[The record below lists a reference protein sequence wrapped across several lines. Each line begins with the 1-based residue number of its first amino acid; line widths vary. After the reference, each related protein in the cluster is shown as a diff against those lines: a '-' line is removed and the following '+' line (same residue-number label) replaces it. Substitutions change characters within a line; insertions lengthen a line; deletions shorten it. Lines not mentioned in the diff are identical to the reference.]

1 MNDLVSIID
10 FVIRAVLHALP
21 FFLISISL
29 SVLVRSL
36 QLEGTI
42 RRAFA
47 GKAAVAIVLA
57 TFVGAFSPFCSCTV
71 VPMVAGLLAGGVPL
85 APVMSFWIASPTM
98 DPEILVLSAGIL
110 GWPLALTRLGATL
123 LLSLAA
129 GYATLA
135 LGRTSLLQQVLPGSQ
150 LPSRPAA
157 AETCCAPAPVAIPL
171 NQPVLTASL
180 GISAAAT
187 GACGT
192 AACTIPLARSQPA
205 WPTQLADSLQQI
217 EWPAFGRQV
226 AQESWRWG
234 RWLLLA
240 FLLEAL
246 IVRYVPQTAVIA
258 ALGSSNSLAV
268 PLAALVGI
276 PLYLTEISTLPIVA
290 GLLAQGMQPGAAVA
304 LLIAG
309 PVTTLPAMTAVWGM
323 VQRRVFVLYLSVGLV
338 GAILMGVLA
347 NLLLA

>member
-1 MNDLVSIID
+1 MNDLINIID

-47 GKAAVAIVLA
+47 GKVGVAIVLA
-57 TFVGAFSPFCSCTV
+57 TLVGAFSPFCSCTV
-71 VPMVAGLLAGGVPL
+71 VPVVAGLLASGVPL

-98 DPEILVLSAGIL
+98 DPEILALSAGIL
-110 GWPLALTRLGATL
+110 GWPLALTRLGTTL

-129 GYATLA
+129 GYVTLA
-135 LGRTSLLQQVLPGSQ
+135 LSRTALLEGGRVKSGRVETV
-150 LPSRPAA
+150 
-157 AETCCAPAPVAIPL
+157 ETCCTPQPLSIPFG
-171 NQPVLTASL
+171 QPVLVASGAAGTA
-180 GISAAAT
+180 T
-187 GACGT
+187 ACGT
-192 AACTIPLARSQPA
+192 TSCSVGVPRPA
-205 WPTQLADSLQQI
+205 PQWQMELISSLKQIQWPD
-217 EWPAFGRQV
+217 FGRKV
-226 AQESWRWG
+226 AQECWRWG

-240 FLLEAL
+240 FVLEAL
-246 IVRYVPQTAVIA
+246 IVRYVPQAAIA
-258 ALGSSNSLAV
+258 AILGDSSNFAV

-276 PLYLTEISTLPIVA
+276 PLYLTEISTLPIVS
-290 GLLAQGMQPGAAVA
+290 GLLDQGMQPGAAIA

-323 VQRRVFVLYLSVGLV
+323 VRRRVFVLYLSIGLL
-338 GAILMGVLA
+338 GAVVMGMVANVL
-347 NLLLA
+347 LT

>member
-1 MNDLVSIID
+1 MSDLVNIID

-29 SVLVRSL
+29 SVLVHSL

-47 GKAAVAIVLA
+47 GKTTVAIVLA
-57 TFVGAFSPFCSCTV
+57 TLVGAFSPFCSCTV
-71 VPMVAGLLAGGVPL
+71 VPVVAGLLASGVPL

-110 GWPLALTRLGATL
+110 GWPLALTRLAATL
-123 LLSLAA
+123 ALSLAA

-135 LGRTSLLQQVLPGSQ
+135 LSRTSLLPQGLSGRQ
-150 LPSRPAA
+150 REPAREA
-157 AETCCAPAPVAIPL
+157 AEPCCAPVPATISL
-171 NQPVLTASL
+171 NQPVLASSLEIGTA
-180 GISAAAT
+180 G
-187 GACGT
+187 GCGT
-192 AACTIPLARSQPA
+192 AACTIPRARSQPA
-205 WPTQLADSLQQI
+205 WQTQLANSLQRI
-217 EWPAFGRQV
+217 EWPDFGRQV

-240 FLLEAL
+240 FVLEAL
-246 IVRYVPQTAVIA
+246 IVRYVPQAAIA
-258 ALGSSNSLAV
+258 AILGDSSNFAV
-268 PLAALVGI
+268 PLATLVGI

-290 GLLAQGMQPGAAVA
+290 GLLDQGMQPGAAIA

-323 VQRRVFVLYLSVGLV
+323 VQRRVFVLYLGIGLL
-338 GAILMGVLA
+338 GAVVMGIVANVL
-347 NLLLA
+347 LG